1 MKNLLPAYG
10 CIAALL
16 AVVSCGKDSS
26 RDLSAPENNLVPVT
40 IEASV
45 PETRVILSDNT
56 PIWVEGDQI
65 GVFTADA
72 ELCPVFT
79 AADGGS
85 SHTTFTGQKPE
96 WSHLTTAFYPYDA
109 KATYGQNG
117 ISLTLPGSQG
127 GKAREAVM
135 VASGNE
141 DDGFVFQNACC
152 VVKLNLRRA
161 LGVYKVEL
169 VRSDRVS
176 GSFTVLPGTSPL
188 KVTVPAANSL
198 ADKRVEYSSDQAIS
212 GNVLLSVLPSSSL
225 KLEMALTDSYGDVAF
240 INTTFKSG
248 RPYEAGR
255 VKNLGTL
262 PTDLTF
268 YEAAVLDDTSSNQ
281 L

>member
-1 MKNLLPAYG
+1 M
-10 CIAALL
+10 
-16 AVVSCGKDSS
+16 
-26 RDLSAPENNLVPVT
+26 
-40 IEASV
+40 
-45 PETRVILSDNT
+45 SDNT
-56 PIWVEGDQI
+56 PIWEKGDRI
-65 GVFTADA
+65 GVFTTDA
-72 ELCPVFT
+72 ELCPAFT
-79 AADGGS
+79 ADEGGS
-85 SHTTFTGQKPE
+85 SYATFTGQKPE
-96 WSHLTTAFYPYDA
+96 WSHLKAAFYPYDA
-109 KATYGQNG
+109 NATYGQNG
-117 ISLTLPGSQG
+117 ISLSIPSVQG
-127 GKAREAVM
+127 GKAQEAVM

-176 GSFTVLPGTSPL
+176 GSFTVVPGTSPL
-188 KVTVPAANSL
+188 NVTVPAANSL

-212 GNVLLSVLPSSSL
+212 GNVLFAVLPSSSQ

-248 RPYEAGR
+248 KPYEAGR

-262 PTDLTF
+262 PTDLIF
-268 YEAAVLDDTSSNQ
+268 YEAAILDETSSNQ